1 MDYWLRFNLNLL
13 MDLRVQFTIFSFKC
27 PYLLIICRQKMCFL
41 NFFLYR
47 VLTFHEDVVKCG
59 QQFCLDVTKPGRCT
73 GIYVGDLRSSEN
85 SYRKEVSLYF
95 RHSNNWWLFFL
106 GVSKVNARYK
116 FHLEQSSKVFN
127 N

>member
-1 MDYWLRFNLNLL
+1 MPKFTH
-13 MDLRVQFTIFSFKC
+13 DLPSKNVFFEF
-27 PYLLIICRQKMCFL
+27 
-41 NFFLYR
+41 FFLYR
-47 VLTFHEDVVKCG
+47 VLTFHEGVVKCG

-106 GVSKVNARYK
+106 GAIKVNARYK

>member
-1 MDYWLRFNLNLL
+1 MPIFTH
-13 MDLRVQFTIFSFKC
+13 DLPSKNVFFEF
-27 PYLLIICRQKMCFL
+27 
-41 NFFLYR
+41 FFLYR
-47 VLTFHEDVVKCG
+47 ILTFHAGVVKCG

-95 RHSNNWWLFFL
+95 RHLNNWWLFFL
-106 GVSKVNARYK
+106 GAIKVNARYK